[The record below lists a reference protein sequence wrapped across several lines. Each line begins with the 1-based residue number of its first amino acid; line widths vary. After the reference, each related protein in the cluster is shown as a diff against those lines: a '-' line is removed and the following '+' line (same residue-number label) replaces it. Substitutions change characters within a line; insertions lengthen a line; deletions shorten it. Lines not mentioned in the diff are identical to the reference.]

1 MAFGQVNA
9 EFHRE
14 ALQHNAGKHLERDEK
29 ERNQGTE
36 GMRIPW
42 RNRDP
47 CWVEA
52 IIGTKSIVNAIRRI
66 SPCGGLL
73 GTGARTLTA
82 ATSTLLVFGLF
93 VLFGV
98 TAHPEAAL
106 AQAQDDCPLAPGVT
120 PPPDPAVTAQDVE
133 SGSATL
139 RA

>member
-1 MAFGQVNA
+1 MAFGQINA
-9 EFHRE
+9 ESHLE
-14 ALQHNAGKHLERDEK
+14 AQQHNAGKHLELDER
-29 ERNQGTE
+29 ERNQEAE

-47 CWVEA
+47 CRVEA

-82 ATSTLLVFGLF
+82 ATSTLFVFGLF
-93 VLFGV
+93 VLSGV
-98 TAHPEAAL
+98 TTHPGAAL
-106 AQAQDDCPLAPGVT
+106 AQAQDDCPLTPGVT
-120 PPPDPAVTAQDVE
+120 PPPDPTVTAQEVE

-139 RA
+139 A